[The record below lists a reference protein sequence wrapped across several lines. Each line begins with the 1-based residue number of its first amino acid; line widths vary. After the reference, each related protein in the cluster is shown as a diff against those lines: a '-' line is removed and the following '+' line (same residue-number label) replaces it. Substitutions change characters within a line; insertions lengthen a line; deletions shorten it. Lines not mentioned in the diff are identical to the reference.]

1 MYFRLYKINIIIVRM
16 LMIKFVV
23 IHIIKHDETIE
34 KLISKT

>member
-23 IHIIKHDETIE
+23 IQIIKHDETIE